1 VQSDYKILNIHYM
14 SKAFKM
20 SI

>member
-20 SI
+20 FI